1 MKPLK
6 TYKFTVWPLE
16 LAHLEEDYLTTLFFG
31 NKDSQVVLQTNNK
44 PWGLTKSA
52 DQYLG
57 LLISS
62 SGMWL
67 IFHGM
72 IHVQKLMLGNQ
83 F

>member
-1 MKPLK
+1 MRL
-6 TYKFTVWPLE
+6 LE
-16 LAHLEEDYLTTLFFG
+16 LGHLEEDYPTTLFFE

-44 PWGLTKSA
+44 PCGVTKNA

-72 IHVQKLMLGNQ
+72 IHVQKLVLGNY

>member
-1 MKPLK
+1 MQPLK
-6 TYKFTVWPLE
+6 TYKFTVWLLE
-16 LAHLEEDYLTTLFFG
+16 LAHLGEDYPTTLFFG

-44 PWGLTKSA
+44 PWGLTKNA

-72 IHVQKLMLGNQ
+72 IHVQKLMLGN
-83 F
+83 